1 MEEDNEDEELEDEW
15 KRMLPNFR
23 TIRSLKRDSSATLY
37 LDYDKLFNAHLLRDD
52 NDDLGSTGMTCSC
65 KGKCMKNC
73 DCKSLGEACNEN
85 CRCDSSKCTSSSCFC
100 TSTTTTLNSYICSN
114 TKGTNKISRLEQQK
128 EEGYWV
134 TSNNRRTFITKD
146 GDELTGSKAYRA
158 YSKTSKFKKGKKK
171 RRRRRR

>member
-85 CRCDSSKCTSSSCFC
+85 CRCDSSKCTSSSCLYF
-100 TSTTTTLNSYICSN
+100 NNNNN
-114 TKGTNKISRLEQQK
+114 TQLIHVLK
-128 EEGYWV
+128 Y
-134 TSNNRRTFITKD
+134 
-146 GDELTGSKAYRA
+146 
-158 YSKTSKFKKGKKK
+158 
-171 RRRRRR
+171 

>member
-1 MEEDNEDEELEDEW
+1 MTSDRREW
-15 KRMLPNFR
+15 HVPVRENVWRTAIARVWVKRVMRIVDVTPQSVR
-23 TIRSLKRDSSATLY
+23 RR
-37 LDYDKLFNAHLLRDD
+37 RV
-52 NDDLGSTGMTCSC
+52 
-65 KGKCMKNC
+65 
-73 DCKSLGEACNEN
+73 
-85 CRCDSSKCTSSSCFC
+85 CTS
-100 TSTTTTLNSYICSN
+100 TTTTTTLNSYICPN

-171 RRRRRR
+171 RRRRRRWFCLNSRYLSILHVSTTHSTLLVCIYLYIN